1 MSRWLFVLFLGFAF
15 LAHSQS
21 EMKTTQGFL
30 FTPHYAYHTP
40 GGDMKKRFDNFSSIG
55 LGIDYKTSS
64 GFTFGIDYDW
74 FFGRSVKDSGIFSQI
89 SGPSGFIIDNNG
101 DFSVIN
107 LHIKGN
113 YLNANVGYLI
123 NLPKDEP
130 NSGIL
135 LSAGAGFMQHRID
148 IIASEVTIPQ
158 LNGEYEKGYDQL
170 TYGFATKQFVGYQ
183 YLVDK
188 NRYHFRVGLEFNQG
202 FTKGRRTWDFN
213 ANKSALGK
221 RLDTTTAFK
230 IGIIVPV
237 YTKAKDDEEFFI
249 D

>member
-55 LGIDYKTSS
+55 LGVDYKTSS

-113 YLNANVGYLI
+113 YLTANVGYLI

-158 LNGEYEKGYDQL
+158 LNGEYEKGYDKL
-170 TYGFATKQFVGYQ
+170 TYGFATKQYIGYQ
-183 YLVDK
+183 HLVNH
-188 NRYHFRVGLEFNQG
+188 NRYHYRIGLVFNQG
-202 FTKGRRTWDFN
+202 FTEGQRTWDFN
-213 ANKSALGK
+213 ANTSGKDKRFDTSVALQLG
-221 RLDTTTAFK
+221 L
-230 IGIIVPV
+230 IVPI
-237 YTKAKDDEEFFI
+237 YTKKAEDEEFFYY
-249 D
+249 